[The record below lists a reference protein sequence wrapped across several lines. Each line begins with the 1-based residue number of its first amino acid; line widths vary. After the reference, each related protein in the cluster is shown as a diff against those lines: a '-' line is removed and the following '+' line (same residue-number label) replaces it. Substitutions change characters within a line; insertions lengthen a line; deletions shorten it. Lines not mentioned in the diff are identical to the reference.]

1 MIYDLLQWRTWIK
14 KYHPSHPYIFRE
26 PLAYVKDYFN
36 YLDLSG
42 YFLIAATFVFRY
54 PGGDAQWI
62 FGSLAIMINFV
73 GIFKYS
79 VGDRYGRNIPF
90 IIAFIA
96 GMGVGGRARAK
107 GKDSLKHKSFSL
119 SPLFNII
126 LCPMHSCE
134 ASVLIYF
141 LLAFEDTSV
150 FT

>member
-1 MIYDLLQWRTWIK
+1 MHEAIIVFGILPSKMIYHLLQWRTWIK

-36 YLDLSG
+36 YMDLSG

-54 PGGDAQWI
+54 LGGDAQWI

-79 VGDRYGRNIPF
+79 VGDRYVRNIPF

-96 GMGVGGRARAK
+96 GMGVGGRRELR
-107 GKDSLKHKSFSL
+107 GR
-119 SPLFNII
+119 IR
-126 LCPMHSCE
+126 
-134 ASVLIYF
+134 
-141 LLAFEDTSV
+141 
-150 FT
+150 